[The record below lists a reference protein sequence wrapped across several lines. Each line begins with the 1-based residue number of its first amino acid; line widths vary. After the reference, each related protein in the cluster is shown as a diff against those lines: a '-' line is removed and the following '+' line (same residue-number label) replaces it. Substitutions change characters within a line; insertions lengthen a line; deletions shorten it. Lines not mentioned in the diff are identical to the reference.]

1 MFPDIKGLTE
11 MQRRGKGPYT
21 LPNPKQTVPESG
33 ERDLS
38 KQMQLGHSLF
48 PETLLSDSLSPDM

>member
-11 MQRRGKGPYT
+11 MQQRGKGPYI

-33 ERDLS
+33 ERDLP
-38 KQMQLGHSLF
+38 KTDNVTG
-48 PETLLSDSLSPDM
+48 TLPVSRDSALR